1 MPLESDGYPDSR
13 TLVKS
18 WNHLLVNLL
27 AMRGGIED
35 FVSSETTIPFHLCL
49 IKINIIMRKSI
60 IPLLAVLLLMASC
73 ATNKKITYF
82 QDIAVSIDTTGAMR
96 LPPDITI
103 RPDDKISIIVN
114 TRDPE
119 LTALFNLPYVS
130 RILGQQGETMS
141 NTNQGAS
148 GYIVKND
155 GTIDFPVL
163 GIINVAGMTRNE
175 GAAHI
180 KDMLI
185 SQNLVNDPVVTV
197 EYMNLQY
204 SVMGEVKAPGN
215 YKITRDRITLLE
227 AISQAGDLN
236 INGRRDNV
244 LVMRP
249 DSTGK
254 LYAYQVDM
262 RSFENVVNS
271 PVYYIHQNDYIYV
284 EPNKKKAN
292 ESTVN
297 ANTVNSASFWISV
310 TSLLSSLATT
320 ISVLVKK

>member
-35 FVSSETTIPFHLCL
+35 FVSSETTIPFHLYL
-49 IKINIIMRKSI
+49 IKINIIMRKSF
-60 IPLLAVLLLMASC
+60 IPLVSILLLMASC
-73 ATNKKITYF
+73 SMNKKITYF
-82 QDIAVSIDTTGAMR
+82 QDVIVSSDSTVTEKLPPEITLRPEDKVSIV
-96 LPPDITI
+96 
-103 RPDDKISIIVN
+103 VN
-114 TRDPE
+114 SKDPE
-119 LTALFNLPYVS
+119 LSNLFNLPYVTRTIGS
-130 RILGQQGETMS
+130 SSEDGSVRGVS
-141 NTNQGAS
+141 N
-148 GYIVKND
+148 YIVRRD

-163 GIINVAGMTRNE
+163 GSVKVVGLTRDE
-175 GAAHI
+175 VAAHI
-180 KDMLI
+180 KNQLI

-197 EYMNLQY
+197 EFVNLQY
-204 SVMGEVKAPGN
+204 SVMGEVRAPGN
-215 YKITRDRITLLE
+215 YKITRDRVTLLE

-236 INGRRDNV
+236 INGKRDNV
-244 LVMRP
+244 LVIRA

-284 EPNKKKAN
+284 EPNKKRAN

-297 ANTVNSASFWISV
+297 ANTVSSASFWISIS
-310 TSLLSSLATT
+310 SLLASLASTAT
-320 ISVLVKK
+320 LIFVRLR